1 MMLISPTCNNLQD
14 SKFSKQTGHRAE
26 TILIKDFMQLCVQI
40 VSLAVLSSLLQ
51 HGGVHVGGGRKLMI
65 IHDVL
70 SLKLEPLSTH
80 KSKFFE

>member
-1 MMLISPTCNNLQD
+1 
-14 SKFSKQTGHRAE
+14 
-26 TILIKDFMQLCVQI
+26 MQLCVQI

-80 KSKFFE
+80 KSKLFE